1 MKSSLRDFAKTQTK
15 CAKCKRGRVIIIKST
30 VTTPLQ
36 DEELEM
42 YAIIVY
48 GMVPEFMPH
57 RAFRRDKHY
66 KKAGT
71 KAIKCPFCRETLTIV
86 EATAKLELIRY
97 SHKVKTKVKCHKS
110 MPCGKCH
117 KTVGI
122 IYQAA

>member
-1 MKSSLRDFAKTQTK
+1 
-15 CAKCKRGRVIIIKST
+15 VIIIDNT
-30 VTTPLQ
+30 EPREFQ
-36 DEELEM
+36 NDELELC
-42 YAIIVY
+42 AIIVY
-48 GMVPEFMPH
+48 GIVPEFMPH

-71 KAIKCPFCRETLTIV
+71 KAIKCPFCRETLTVV

-97 SHKVKTKVKCHKS
+97 SHKVKAKVNWHKS

-122 IYQAA
+122 IYHAA